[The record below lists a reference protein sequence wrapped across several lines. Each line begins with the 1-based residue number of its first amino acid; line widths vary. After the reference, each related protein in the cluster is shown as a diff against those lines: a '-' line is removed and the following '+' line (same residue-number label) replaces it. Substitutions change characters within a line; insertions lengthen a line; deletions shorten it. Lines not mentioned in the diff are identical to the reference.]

1 MVKFP
6 KFNMSLVMM
15 YMTYKKVF
23 VVNLKFEFFSTP
35 NLVTLVQ
42 NLRNFLK
49 DVPVS
54 KQCTCPGVQNI
65 LNFCSQPAHMISRV
79 LAKFRDLQTSFEF
92 HIILKPFYLT
102 VFITFIEPNAKNL
115 ASFHAHGL
123 RDVSWT

>member
-1 MVKFP
+1 
-6 KFNMSLVMM
+6 MSLVMM

-42 NLRNFLK
+42 NLRNFLR

-65 LNFCSQPAHMISRV
+65 LNFFSQPPHMISRV

-92 HIILKPFYLT
+92 YIILKPFYLT
-102 VFITFIEPNAKNL
+102 VFITIIEPNARNL
-115 ASFHAHGL
+115 ASFHVHGL

>member
-1 MVKFP
+1 
-6 KFNMSLVMM
+6 MM

-42 NLRNFLK
+42 NLRNFLR

-65 LNFCSQPAHMISRV
+65 LNF
-79 LAKFRDLQTSFEF
+79 F
-92 HIILKPFYLT
+92 H
-102 VFITFIEPNAKNL
+102 NL
-115 ASFHAHGL
+115 L
-123 RDVSWT
+123 I